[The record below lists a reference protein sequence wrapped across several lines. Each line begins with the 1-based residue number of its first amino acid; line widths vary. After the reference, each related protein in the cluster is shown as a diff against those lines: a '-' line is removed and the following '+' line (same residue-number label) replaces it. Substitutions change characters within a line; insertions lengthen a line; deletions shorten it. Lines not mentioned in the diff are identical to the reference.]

1 MKIHEYQARELFCRY
16 GIPCPKGIMAQTAD
30 QARAAARE
38 IGAYPVVVKAQ
49 IHSGG
54 RGKAGG
60 VKLCHSE
67 EEVYEFSKKLIGS
80 RLYTHQTGPEGREV
94 QKVFVAEGT
103 HIAKEY
109 YFSMTVDSAAACVTM
124 IASSEGGTEIEELS
138 KNEPEKILQQRINP
152 VIGYKDYDGWEMA
165 AKLGL
170 TGDVAKTFVKIAR
183 GMYRLFVEKDCSLV
197 EINPLCVTEAGEMVA
212 VDAKVN
218 FDDNALF
225 RHKDIVELRDL
236 NEEDPKEVRASEY
249 DLNYVSLDGS
259 VGCMVNGAGLAM
271 ATMDI
276 IKAFGGSPANFL
288 DVGGSATTER
298 VTAAFEI
305 LLSDK
310 HVKAILVNIFGGIMK
325 CDVIAE
331 GIVAAAKAME
341 IRVPVVVRLDGTNAP
356 QGREILKNSGLTL
369 VPAETFAEAAKK
381 AVELAAAAN

>member
-1 MKIHEYQARELFCRY
+1 MKIHEYQARDLFNQY
-16 GIPCPKGIMAQTAD
+16 GIPCPNGIMAENAD
-30 QARAAARE
+30 AALSAARE

-60 VKLCHSE
+60 VKLCHNE
-67 EEVYEFSKKLIGS
+67 DEVYEFTKKLIGS

-103 HIAKEY
+103 EIVKEY

-124 IASSEGGTEIEELS
+124 IASAEGGTEIEELS
-138 KNEPEKILQQRINP
+138 KNEPEKILQQKINP
-152 VIGYKDYDGWEMA
+152 VHGYKDYDGWEMA

-170 TGDVAKTFVKIAR
+170 SGDKAKTFVKIAR
-183 GMYRLFVEKDCSLV
+183 GMYRLFIEKDCSLV
-197 EINPLCVTEAGEMVA
+197 EINPLCETADGKLVA

-225 RHKDIVELRDL
+225 RHPDIQALRDL
-236 NEEDPKEVRASEY
+236 NEEDPKEVQASKY

-325 CDVIAE
+325 CDVIAQ
-331 GIVAAAKAME
+331 GIVEAAKAME
-341 IRVPVVVRLDGTNAP
+341 IRVPVVVRLDGTNAAE
-356 QGREILKNSGLTL
+356 GREILRSSGLTL
-369 VPAETFAEAAKK
+369 VPAESFAEAAKK
-381 AVELAAAAN
+381 AVELAAAAQ

>member
-1 MKIHEYQARELFCRY
+1 MKIHEYQARDLFVRY
-16 GIPCPKGIMAQTAD
+16 GIPCPNGVMAQTAD

-38 IGAYPVVVKAQ
+38 IGVYPVVVKAQ

-67 EEVYEFSKKLIGS
+67 DEVYEFTKKLIGS

-94 QKVFVAEGT
+94 QKVMVAEGT

-109 YFSMTVDSAAACVTM
+109 YFSMTVDSAKAAIVM
-124 IASSEGGTEIEELS
+124 IASAEGGTEIEELS
-138 KNEPEKILQQRINP
+138 RTNPEKILQQRINP

-170 TGDVAKTFVKIAR
+170 SGEVAKTFVKIAR

-197 EINPLCVTEAGEMVA
+197 EINPLVITEAGQMVA

-218 FDDNALF
+218 FDDNALY
-225 RHKDIVELRDL
+225 RHKDIQELRDL
-236 NEEDPKEVRASEY
+236 NEEDPKEIRASQY

-310 HVKAILVNIFGGIMK
+310 NVKAILVNIFGGIMK

-341 IRVPVVVRLDGTNAP
+341 IRVPVVVRLDGTNADK
-356 QGREILKNSGLTL
+356 GREILAASGLTL

-381 AVELAAAAN
+381 AVELAAEN

>member
-1 MKIHEYQARELFCRY
+1 MKIHEYQARDLFCQY
-16 GIPCPKGIMAQTAD
+16 GIPCPAGIVAQTAEE
-30 QARAAARE
+30 AKEAFAK
-38 IGAYPVVVKAQ
+38 IGTTPVVVKAQ

-60 VKLCHSE
+60 VKLCQSAD
-67 EEVYEFSKKLIGS
+67 EVYDFAKNLIGS

-109 YFSMTVDSAAACVTM
+109 YFSMTVDSANAAVVM
-124 IASSEGGTEIEELS
+124 IASAEGGTEIEELS
-138 KNEPEKILQQRINP
+138 KNHPEKILQQRINP

-165 AKLGL
+165 QKLGL
-170 TGDVAKTFVKIAR
+170 TGDKAKIFVKIAR
-183 GMYRLFVEKDCSLV
+183 GMYRLFLEKDCSLV
-197 EINPLCVTEAGEMVA
+197 EINPLVETAEGTLIA

-225 RHKDIVELRDL
+225 RHPDIVALRDF
-236 NEEDPKEVRASEY
+236 NEEDPKEIQASKY

-276 IKAFGGSPANFL
+276 IKSFGGSPANFL

-305 LLSDK
+305 LLSDQN
-310 HVKAILVNIFGGIMK
+310 VKAILVNIFGGIMK
-325 CDVIAE
+325 CDVIAQ
-331 GIVAAAKAME
+331 GIVEAAKAME
-341 IRVPVVVRLDGTNAP
+341 IKVPVVVRLDGTNADA
-356 QGREILKNSGLTL
+356 GREILGNSGLSL

-381 AVELAAAAN
+381 AVELAAQN